1 MALTAPG
8 DACQVPLMPLS
19 WIPNA
24 LTIARCGFAVLL
36 LYATAKAGTVADAA
50 LATSSAEDFARLAR
64 LEQLWRQFALLAFVA
79 GAFTDFGDGFL
90 ARRLNAQSRFGV
102 WLDPIADKLLV
113 GAALISLCIAIGGW
127 LIILPAAAIIMRDVG
142 MTIFRATPQGRSAVD
157 VSGLAKW
164 KTAVEMIAIT
174 GLLLPQ
180 ALAPMTREPSG
191 AADGP
196 GLVVYGFAA
205 LLWVAAALSILTAA
219 SYVRA
224 SRRS

>member
-8 DACQVPLMPLS
+8 GACQVRLMPLS

-24 LTIARCGFAVLL
+24 LTLARCGFAVLI
-36 LYATAKAGTVADAA
+36 LYATAKAGAVNAAA
-50 LATSSAEDFARLAR
+50 LATSDPDDFARLAG
-64 LEQLWRQFALLAFVA
+64 LEQLWRQFTLLAFVA
-79 GAFTDFGDGFL
+79 GAFTDFSDGWL

-113 GAALISLCIAIGGW
+113 GAALIALCIAIGGW
-127 LIILPAAAIIMRDVG
+127 LIIVPAVAIITRDVG
-142 MTIFRATPQGRSAVD
+142 MTIFRATPRGRSAVD

-180 ALAPMTREPSG
+180 ALAPMARDASGSEPG
-191 AADGP
+191 L

-205 LLWVAAALSILTAA
+205 LLWIAAALSLITAV

-224 SRRS
+224 SRAP